1 MYRKIISLC
10 FSILILCT
18 SCIDI
23 SSQGVLTATPDFVT
37 ATLLPAL
44 IQPPT
49 QVSILPTSALSV
61 TANPTILPI
70 EGITTTQV
78 NVRAEPSTV
87 GDSLGIVPAFSKV
100 QVIGKD
106 EYGKWYQIIYTES
119 PNGIGWVAVAYV
131 QMDAAAQIPVVAI
144 ESGSGYEISGLVIQG
159 INVRS
164 GPGTTYDSLGTLI
177 PNDVVSVTGKDP
189 SGTWIQI
196 EFANSADGI
205 GWASSEF
212 LQVNDSDSLPVIGD
226 VISTTA
232 EIGTPADIPLITLPA
247 QASARQDGDSISA
260 PFAVVNFSSTG
271 ARALQVQG
279 DVSAPDG
286 DTEDWLQFNSFSNTI
301 LLEVKCSNNELS
313 VELWNN
319 SESISEPVFACGEK
333 RVIKI
338 EPAQPY
344 FLHIRAN
351 ASYNLQ
357 YIQYSLKV
365 SVVD

>member
-1 MYRKIISLC
+1 MSRKIISLC

-23 SSQGVLTATPDFVT
+23 SSQGAFTATPDFVT
-37 ATLLPAL
+37 ATLPPPLIPPA
-44 IQPPT
+44 T
-49 QVSILPTSALSV
+49 EVSTLPTSALSI
-61 TANPTILPI
+61 TANPTISPI
-70 EGITTTQV
+70 EGTTTTQV

-87 GDSLGIVPAFSKV
+87 GDSLGIILAFSKV

-106 EYGKWYQIIYTES
+106 EYGKWYQIIYAES

-131 QMDAAAQIPVVAI
+131 QMDATAQIPVVEI
-144 ESGSGYEISGLVIQG
+144 ESGSGYGRSGLVIQG

-177 PNDVVSVTGKDP
+177 PNDVVTVRGKDP
-189 SGTWIQI
+189 SGTWMQI
-196 EFANSADGI
+196 EFANSPDGK

-212 LQVNDSDSLPVIGD
+212 LQVNGSDSLPVIGD
-226 VISTTA
+226 IAPTV
-232 EIGTPADIPLITLPA
+232 EIGTPADIPLTAIPSQLF
-247 QASARQDGDSISA
+247 ARQDGDSISA
-260 PFAVVNFSSTG
+260 PFTVVIFSSTG

-279 DVSAPDG
+279 DVSAPEG
-286 DTEDWLQFNSFSNTI
+286 DTEDWLQFNSFSNNI
-301 LLEVKCSNNELS
+301 LVEVKCSNNELS

-319 SESISEPVFACGEK
+319 SESTSEPVLLCGVK

-351 ASYNLQ
+351 ASDNLQ
-357 YIQYSLKV
+357 YIQYSLKI
-365 SVVD
+365 SVVE